1 MFGKLPAQTVSAALA
16 KIRASLG
23 EADKTAEDW
32 EFRGAD
38 EEEVGFVEYKI
49 EWAFTQT
56 LALVESAAAL
66 LALCKKG
73 AHFAS
78 TFCARSRL
86 KWRSRAIHLCSS
98 GLASRSWASATIH
111 RRPAAPIVLCLPS
124 VIGGLVLLTN
134 LLLQRHPS
142 DWGDGS
148 AVLVAPGVFLGRP
161 MVAIAT
167 MMGLAVA
174 LRPSVSAQMKS
185 AHLIIVVLG
194 VMATISLWFR
204 FHW

>member
-1 MFGKLPAQTVSAALA
+1 MPAKGVFSLAA
-16 KIRASLG
+16 
-23 EADKTAEDW
+23 T
-32 EFRGAD
+32 
-38 EEEVGFVEYKI
+38 
-49 EWAFTQT
+49 
-56 LALVESAAAL
+56 
-66 LALCKKG
+66 
-73 AHFAS
+73 
-78 TFCARSRL
+78 
-86 KWRSRAIHLCSS
+86 
-98 GLASRSWASATIH
+98 
-111 RRPAAPIVLCLPS
+111 IVLCLPS
-124 VIGGLVLLTN
+124 VIGGLALLTN

-148 AVLVAPGVFLGRP
+148 AVLVALGVFVGRP

-204 FHW
+204 FQW